1 MRSHIYTTMYG
12 CKFASVPDTPVV
24 LFDTDIPVDAVLVVS
39 VMFPG
44 TKQFVELPDW
54 GKVVLGLR

>member
-1 MRSHIYTTMYG
+1 M
-12 CKFASVPDTPVV
+12 V

-54 GKVVLGLR
+54 GKVVFGLR